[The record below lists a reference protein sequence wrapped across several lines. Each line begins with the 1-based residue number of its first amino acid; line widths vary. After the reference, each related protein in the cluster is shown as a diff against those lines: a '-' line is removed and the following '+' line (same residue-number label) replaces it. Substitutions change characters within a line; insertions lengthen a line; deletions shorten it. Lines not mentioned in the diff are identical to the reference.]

1 MSARGVRPAGES
13 ASEGPNPKWSRAK
26 FPDRFES
33 SAATGPPRP
42 CAPAAQSVAQGPR
55 GGVAGAMAQPLD
67 GVVAYVDVTNWDGA
81 SAGGW
86 VVKRL
91 QSLGAT
97 VVDRLT
103 KNLTHCVFKGTDA
116 DLRSL
121 HDRVAKLGPFPPLVV
136 KPDWATACGNEG
148 RRALERPYM
157 LTRPPDTVQSLMKS
171 PSLGTGKKRRRSMQ
185 PLPLASYGARASRE
199 YTCGAVLAASA
210 TKKLNL

>member
-1 MSARGVRPAGES
+1 
-13 ASEGPNPKWSRAK
+13 
-26 FPDRFES
+26 
-33 SAATGPPRP
+33 
-42 CAPAAQSVAQGPR
+42 
-55 GGVAGAMAQPLD
+55 MAQPLD

-81 SAGGW
+81 NAGGW

-91 QSLGAT
+91 QSLGAS

-121 HDRVAKLGPFPPLVV
+121 HDRVAKLGPFPPLIV

-185 PLPLASYGARASRE
+185 PLPLAAYGAQRRIDLPRISPSQCCTALETRDVAFSSLAVVELSLRPESEFHPVERSPIFSQRASSFRRVFAQ
-199 YTCGAVLAASA
+199 TWTWTMRSSRRPSA
-210 TKKLNL
+210 